1 MPYYHTGSGMISHR
15 HPFYGADDRSEAEKA
30 LLAAKGAEVVPPA
43 PVDNSFGFGM
53 VLLLGAAFLIYQ
65 IAKR

>member
-15 HPFYGADDRSEAEKA
+15 HPFYGADDISEAEKA
-30 LLAAKGAEVVPPA
+30 LLAAKEAEVVPPA
-43 PVDNSFGFGM
+43 PVGSSFGFGM
-53 VLLLGAAFLIYQ
+53 VMLLGAAFLVYQ